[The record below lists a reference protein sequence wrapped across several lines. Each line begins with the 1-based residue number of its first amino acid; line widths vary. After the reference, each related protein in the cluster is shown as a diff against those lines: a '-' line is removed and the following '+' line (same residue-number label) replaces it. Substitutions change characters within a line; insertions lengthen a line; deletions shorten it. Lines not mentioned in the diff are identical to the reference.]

1 MDVDHLNIVLIDD
14 HPLFTKLLKDTITDV
29 SIEDT
34 ITINTIEVHS
44 SSEAMEVL
52 KNSTSLNSFDFIFLD
67 IKLPSSMEHGIVNGE
82 DIGLYIRK
90 THPETKIVIITTYN
104 DPYRIGTIIRQL
116 EPYAFLVKSDLHPK
130 EFYANIRKIILGNKL
145 FSPTVNRVM
154 QSYTKKEYQLD
165 EIDRRLLYELSS
177 GASLNEIAEIIP
189 LSRSALAKRK
199 SQLRE
204 KLNVGST
211 ENRKLIETARELGLI

>member
-1 MDVDHLNIVLIDD
+1 MDVGHLNVLLIDD

-29 SIEDT
+29 GIEESM
-34 ITINTIEVHS
+34 TINTVEVHS
-44 SSEAMEVL
+44 SSRAMEVL

-67 IKLPSSMEHGIVNGE
+67 IKLPTSMEHDIVNGE
-82 DIGLYIRK
+82 DIALFIRK

-104 DPYRIGTIIRQL
+104 EPYRIGTLIRQL

-130 EFYANIRKIILGNKL
+130 EFYSNIRQIILGDKL
-145 FSPTVNRVM
+145 FSSTVNRVM

-177 GASLNEIAEIIP
+177 GASLKEIAEIIP

-204 KLNVGST
+204 QLNVGST